1 MNKAYISALAV
12 KHLAGYLSD
21 AGYEVVSVDGSA
33 MDPPSPVYNE
43 ILTHPDIHMCQTG
56 LWENA
61 RIFRGNTAELECHY
75 PGNIIYNAVCTGKY
89 FIHNLR
95 YTAPDLMEHVRLRFP
110 GIISVDV
117 RQGYTRCSCL
127 PVDERSFITSDR
139 GIASALAGYD
149 ADVLLTEPGH
159 ISLPGFDYGFIGGC
173 GGGIIVS
180 GRKTLVFNGDLS
192 RHPDYKK
199 IATFAEDRDIDI
211 VFFEDCPLEDTGSIL
226 VSCDDITV

>member
-1 MNKAYISALAV
+1 MKKAYISASAG
-12 KHLAGYLSD
+12 KHLTDYLSD

-43 ILTHPDIHMCQTG
+43 ILMHPDIHMCQTG

-61 RIFRGNTAELECHY
+61 RIF

-95 YTAPDLMEHVRLRFP
+95 YTAPDLMEHIRLRFP
-110 GIISVDV
+110 GIIIVDV

-127 PVDERSFITSDR
+127 PLDEKSFITSDR
-139 GIASALAGYD
+139 GIASALSGYD
-149 ADVLLTEPGH
+149 ADVLLIEPGY

-173 GGGIIVS
+173 GGGVIVS

-199 IATFAEDRDIDI
+199 IATFAEDRDIYI